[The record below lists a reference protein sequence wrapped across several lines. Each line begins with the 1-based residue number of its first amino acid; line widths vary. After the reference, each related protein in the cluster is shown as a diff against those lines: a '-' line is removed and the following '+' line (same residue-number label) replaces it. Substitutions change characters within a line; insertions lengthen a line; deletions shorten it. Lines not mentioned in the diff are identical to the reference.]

1 MLLISCEACFA
12 LGAIGFGIAMVWIGE
27 NRQND
32 DDRGAIALIFIN
44 ITDVSKSYLLPI
56 SRIFG
61 SALIASGLVYLFQVM
76 RMVKC
81 TNRMFG
87 IADKEHRQKESVWK
101 DAMFISD
108 VRRIV
113 TVAALQFVLH
123 MAAGQRLGEY
133 LILDLQNIALVFI
146 CLLAARANSRDM
158 THGYEP
164 NQSARIKKNR
174 RMRVIA
180 VLVYAA
186 LLFSV
191 APAIF
196 RWLDYQESNKG
207 AGSDL
212 KKSTELL
219 VCQILFTCTYY
230 LLCMGMAADSLR
242 IWENFKHSTW
252 DLYIIQI
259 VTFPVSLICVAMQ
272 YIMNRYVMERVFLLL
287 IDSAELFAIPA
298 LLYVAITNRMTSES
312 ALV

>member
-1 MLLISCEACFA
+1 MSGEQFGLYDVGDSGGDTTQYDAQGQGVVYTMAETDDPITQQTGVAEQTKDPLTKSLLPDMSETKWMLLISCEACFA

-146 CLLAARANSRDM
+146 CLLAARAE
-158 THGYEP
+158 T
-164 NQSARIKKNR
+164 
-174 RMRVIA
+174 
-180 VLVYAA
+180 
-186 LLFSV
+186 
-191 APAIF
+191 
-196 RWLDYQESNKG
+196 
-207 AGSDL
+207 
-212 KKSTELL
+212 
-219 VCQILFTCTYY
+219 
-230 LLCMGMAADSLR
+230 
-242 IWENFKHSTW
+242 
-252 DLYIIQI
+252 
-259 VTFPVSLICVAMQ
+259 
-272 YIMNRYVMERVFLLL
+272 
-287 IDSAELFAIPA
+287 
-298 LLYVAITNRMTSES
+298 
-312 ALV
+312 